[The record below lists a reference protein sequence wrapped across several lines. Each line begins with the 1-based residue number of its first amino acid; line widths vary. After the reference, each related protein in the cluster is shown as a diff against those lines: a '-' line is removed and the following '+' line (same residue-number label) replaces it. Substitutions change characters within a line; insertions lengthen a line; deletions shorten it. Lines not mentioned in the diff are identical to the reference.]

1 MSDSKY
7 LSRYISIK
15 SDFKTSINIR
25 EKTNKIINKW
35 QTKVWDLFSEHNMD
49 RSKHLYE
56 MLFIEAIRETLF
68 IN

>member
-25 EKTNKIINKW
+25 EKTNKIINK
-35 QTKVWDLFSEHNMD
+35 
-49 RSKHLYE
+49 
-56 MLFIEAIRETLF
+56 
-68 IN
+68 